1 MTKGPGRPAV
11 WHSRSRTVMSR
22 WAGTAADARRR
33 PGRVPPRSPLSGG
46 RYSAAG
52 ASSSSLPSSQSIIT
66 ATLPTALVIE

>member
-1 MTKGPGRPAV
+1 MTKGPGMPAV

-22 WAGTAADARRR
+22 WARTVVRSPAAAS
-33 PGRVPPRSPLSGG
+33 GATGSPRSEG

-52 ASSSSLPSSQSIIT
+52 TSSCSLPSSQSIIT

>member
-22 WAGTAADARRR
+22 WAGTAAELPAAA
-33 PGRVPPRSPLSGG
+33 PGATASPLSEG